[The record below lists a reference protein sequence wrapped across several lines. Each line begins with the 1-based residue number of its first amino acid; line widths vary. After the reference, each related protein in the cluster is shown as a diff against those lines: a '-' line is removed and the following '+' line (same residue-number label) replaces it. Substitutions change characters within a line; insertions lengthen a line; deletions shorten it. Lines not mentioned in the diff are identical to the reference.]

1 MTDLIA
7 RVAEKAGWTYAR
19 MDGEGYAFRPGLAGA
34 APSDMADSGRL
45 TGDGLVLLL
54 RELLEA
60 GGEVWKNEYGYW
72 YMVMIN
78 GEHKMPNYAAD
89 TLEEAVMQAYL
100 QAFEGKR

>member
-54 RELLEA
+54 LELIA
-60 GGEVWKNEYGYW
+60 
-72 YMVMIN
+72 N
-78 GEHKMPNYAAD
+78 GKSILPVPDGQIIIAQHLGKYSGQGSVAAD
-89 TLEEAVMQAYL
+89 TLEEAVILAYL
-100 QAFEGKR
+100 QMKGEK